1 MKSFCIH
8 LLIDGLE
15 NSGKTPVERLA
26 HVFDMVGRIPAG
38 AILADGQ
45 DELLQYLTKLA
56 RSSHIRQ
63 PEAFAQQILIM
74 AVDARKKQ
82 LAEPD
87 SQAIKHAQIAASA
100 LITAQTRNRFSRN
113 SHIYA
118 MAASFFLFF
127 GVSSMI
133 LTPKAAKERQVVS
146 VADTLDPQLLQ
157 GRYNPKRLSEMI
169 SHREQMRHGTCVFP
183 EALMLAEADRSI
195 YLKNVVYGDITN
207 DIKEQ
212 EVASRLMQSVRC
224 NYSPMLMKNSVS

>member
-38 AILADGQ
+38 AILTDGQ

-82 LAEPD
+82 LAD
-87 SQAIKHAQIAASA
+87 RKS
-100 LITAQTRNRFSRN
+100 
-113 SHIYA
+113 
-118 MAASFFLFF
+118 
-127 GVSSMI
+127 
-133 LTPKAAKERQVVS
+133 VV
-146 VADTLDPQLLQ
+146 
-157 GRYNPKRLSEMI
+157 
-169 SHREQMRHGTCVFP
+169 
-183 EALMLAEADRSI
+183 
-195 YLKNVVYGDITN
+195 
-207 DIKEQ
+207 
-212 EVASRLMQSVRC
+212 
-224 NYSPMLMKNSVS
+224 